1 MSASPQEGSSRPTV
15 VLVLGDNVEV
25 LVYVGASSPDEG
37 ERVGQPTT
45 PFPGSSWR
53 SSERENLR

>member
-1 MSASPQEGSSRPTV
+1 MNNS
-15 VLVLGDNVEV
+15 VLGDNVEAV
-25 LVYVGASSPDEG
+25 VYVGASSPDED
-37 ERVGQPTT
+37 ERVGQLTS

>member
-1 MSASPQEGSSRPTV
+1 MNNA
-15 VLVLGDNVEV
+15 VLGDNVEA

-37 ERVGQPTT
+37 ERVGQLTT
-45 PFPGSSWR
+45 PLPGSSWR

>member
-1 MSASPQEGSSRPTV
+1 MNKA
-15 VLVLGDNVEV
+15 VLGDNVEA
-25 LVYVGASSPDEG
+25 LVYAGASSPDQG
-37 ERVGQPTT
+37 ERVGQLTT

>member
-1 MSASPQEGSSRPTV
+1 MHNA
-15 VLVLGDNVEV
+15 VLGDSVEA
-25 LVYVGASSPDEG
+25 LVYVVTPSPDEG
-37 ERVGQPTT
+37 ERVGQLAT